1 MGLGMHLTAELFLW
15 TKERKEMTKLVN
27 EQIYTQG
34 LEVEK
39 IVIDVGYWCKANH
52 IHKWFVEN
60 VQEGIDECNRTY
72 VPTEKL
78 VELKE
83 TCEAIAKNHSLAE
96 ETLPTNKGFFFGNT
110 EYDEGY
116 FDDINHTIGIIT
128 KAEPLFYEM
137 DFYYESSW

>member
-1 MGLGMHLTAELFLW
+1 MGLDMHLTAELFLW
-15 TKERKEMTKLVN
+15 TKERKEMTELVN

-39 IVIDVGYWCKANH
+39 IVIDVGDWCKATH
-52 IHKWFVEN
+52 IHQWFVEN

-83 TCEAIAKNHSLAE
+83 ICEAIAENHSLAE
-96 ETLPTNKGFFFGNT
+96 EALPTTTGFFFGNT
-110 EYDEGY
+110 EYDECY